1 VIKSFRDKETKRI
14 FDGEFSK
21 KFPAAIQKRARRKI
35 DSLVLAG
42 DINDLRCPPS
52 NHLEAL
58 SGDRQGQFSIRVN
71 EQYRVCFEWVGNEAE
86 NVELV
91 DYH

>member
-1 VIKSFRDKETKRI
+1 VIKSFRDKETEKI
-14 FDGEFSK
+14 FDGDISK

-52 NHLEAL
+52 NNLEAL
-58 SGDRQGQFSIRVN
+58 IGDRQGQFSIRVN
-71 EQYRVCFEWVGNEAE
+71 DKYRVCFEWVNGFAE

>member
-1 VIKSFRDKETKRI
+1 MINSFRDKETERI
-14 FDGEFSK
+14 FDGEVSK
-21 KFPAAIQKRARRKI
+21 KFPTAIQKRARRKI
-35 DSLVLAG
+35 DSLVLANH
-42 DINDLRCPPS
+42 ITDLKCPPS

-71 EQYRVCFEWVGNEAE
+71 DQYRVCFEWVGNCAE
-86 NVELV
+86 NVELT

>member
-1 VIKSFRDKETKRI
+1 VINSFRDKETKKI
-14 FDGEFSK
+14 FDGEVSK
-21 KFPAAIQKRARRKI
+21 KFPVNIQKRARRKI
-35 DSLVLAG
+35 DSLYLMN
-42 DINDLRCPPS
+42 DINDLKSPPA

-58 SGDRQGQFSIRVN
+58 SGNRLGQFSIRVN
-71 EQYRVCFEWVGNEAE
+71 DKYRICFEFINNCAE